1 MAFQLARQQIHIE
14 TDDADL
20 NACINN
26 TNLSRYFL
34 SLARELDVMEPKVPE
49 DIYKSHLEN
58 HSKFLTFFPIK
69 CLHILIPPIGTAFS
83 SNIDSARTNLSSTFV
98 NAFVNAAFCKDK
110 LMITDDDN
118 EPSWIHKTKEHGMIS
133 ATASL
138 GLICLW
144 DIETGLSLIDKYMY
158 SNDDHIKAGALLAIG
173 ILNSGVRE
181 ESDPALALLSEHLE
195 SNNVSIKQAVV
206 FG

>member
-1 MAFQLARQQIHIE
+1 MAFQLARQQIYIE
-14 TDDADL
+14 TEDADL
-20 NACINN
+20 NGCINN

-34 SLARELDVMEPKVPE
+34 ALARELDVMEPKVPE

-58 HSKFLTFFPIK
+58 HR
-69 CLHILIPPIGTAFS
+69 TAFS
-83 SNIDSARTNLSSTFV
+83 GSIDSARNNLSSTFV

-110 LMITDDDN
+110 LMVTEDDN
-118 EPSWIHKTKEHGMIS
+118 DSSWIYKTKEHGMTS

-158 SNDDHIKAGALLAIG
+158 STDDHIKAGALLGIG

-195 SNNVSIKQAVV
+195 TGSLAVKQAAI